1 MMKKLLLIAVL
12 LPLFYFV
19 QAQEEIVKWTF
30 PNNLIT
36 DTIQNSTNALNL
48 TQVIRVVGA
57 GPITMKNGS
66 TTYAAQATNWDNG
79 MNTKFWYIRFLTT
92 GYGQVQISSKQSAG
106 GTNGGPVDFKIQY
119 KIGSSGIWNDVRS
132 DTVKLANNWTSGVI
146 SNLDLPAE
154 CQNQTDLVYIRWI
167 MVSNKDINPNTGNVT
182 AAGISK
188 IDDIVVTGMP
198 LAGIR
203 DQKSAKGIF
212 TFPNP
217 SASMFT
223 IVTTENTSLI
233 EIYNTNGQSVYKS
246 IPDNEILTLE
256 KSLPAGLYFIKAIQ
270 DGKVNIIKHIV
281 R

>member
-36 DTIQNSTNALNL
+36 DTVQNSTNALNL
-48 TQVIRVVGA
+48 NQAIRVVGA
-57 GPITMKNGS
+57 GPVTMKNGA

-79 MNTKFWYIRFLTT
+79 MNSKYWYIRFLTT

-106 GTNGGPVDFKIQY
+106 GTNGGPVDFKMQY
-119 KIGSSGIWNDVRS
+119 KIGSNDNWADLTA

-146 SNLDLPAE
+146 SNLNLPAE
-154 CQNQTDLVYIRWI
+154 CENQSELVYIRWI
-167 MVSNKDINPNTGNVT
+167 MVSNKDVSLPAIT
-182 AAGISK
+182 AAGVSK

-198 LAGIR
+198 LTGIT
-203 DQKSAKGIF
+203 DQKASEGMF

-217 SASMFT
+217 SASMFS
-223 IVTTENTSLI
+223 IATTRGTSLI
-233 EIYNTNGQSVYKS
+233 EIYNTNGQLVYKI
-246 IPDNEILTLE
+246 IPENEILLVD
-256 KSLPAGLYFIKAIQ
+256 KSLPAGLYFIKTIQ
-270 DGKVNIIKHIV
+270 DGKINFTKHIV